1 MLNSVDTDRIQYFAI
16 AGSILLMIFIVELI
30 RRKKIKEQYSLL
42 WLFFSVVFIILAF
55 WRNGIEVISD
65 FIGISYAPAAFLL
78 ILVMAIFLVLIQYS
92 ILISKL
98 SEDIKVLVQ
107 EIALLKEKVENQ
119 KNKDK

>member
-1 MLNSVDTDRIQYFAI
+1 
-16 AGSILLMIFIVELI
+16 
-30 RRKKIKEQYSLL
+30 
-42 WLFFSVVFIILAF
+42 
-55 WRNGIEVISD
+55 
-65 FIGISYAPAAFLL
+65 
-78 ILVMAIFLVLIQYS
+78 MAIFLVLIQYS